1 MNRALWLSAA
11 LLALGT
17 AGCNSGGDSPPANVS
32 ANASSEALENAAAAG
47 NEAEIAGAAL
57 PGNAS
62 AGNSAAGE
70 GAAASL
76 CLFEPGDVKD
86 WKAVQGKNGTRTAGM
101 VIVTG
106 KARVGDPKYMAR
118 LTRTEVGSG
127 ILRLWLTRAE
137 QEFPEEVPEDGWYD
151 LRYGPGET
159 GIRKVV
165 VSCDRETS
173 LAELDVEG
181 AK

>member
-11 LLALGT
+11 LLALAT
-17 AGCNSGGDSPPANVS
+17 AGCNSGGDAPANVS

-47 NEAEIAGAAL
+47 NAAEIAGAAV
-57 PGNAS
+57 PDNAAAGNAA
-62 AGNSAAGE
+62 AGN

-101 VIVTG
+101 IIVTG

-118 LTRTEVGSG
+118 LTRTEAGNGV
-127 ILRLWLTRAE
+127 LRLWLTQAE
-137 QEFPEEVPEDGWYD
+137 QEFPEDVPEDGWYD
-151 LRYGPGET
+151 LRYGPGGT
-159 GIRKVV
+159 GISKVV
-165 VSCDRETS
+165 VWCDHDTN